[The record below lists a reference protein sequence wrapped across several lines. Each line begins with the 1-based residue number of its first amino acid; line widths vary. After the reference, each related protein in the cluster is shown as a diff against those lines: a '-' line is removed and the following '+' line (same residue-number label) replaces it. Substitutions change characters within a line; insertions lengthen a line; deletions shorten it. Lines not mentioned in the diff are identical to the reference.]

1 MYVLLCYV
9 MVWYFMLCYVMLC
22 MYVCMYV
29 CMYIYICIYVCMSLC
44 VYVHMCICVNVYMYI
59 CICVCNFIC
68 ICGICNQQ
76 NKFWVSPKTGYI
88 YIFIGQH
95 GTFNGADNDKPWDFV
110 DSLVPHH
117 EFFFRSQ
124 ELYSYVA
131 SLPLVD

>member
-1 MYVLLCYV
+1 MC
-9 MVWYFMLCYVMLC
+9 
-22 MYVCMYV
+22 
-29 CMYIYICIYVCMSLC
+29 ICIYVYAFVILF
-44 VYVHMCICVNVYMYI
+44 VFVGYAINKT
-59 CICVCNFIC
+59 NF
-68 ICGICNQQ
+68 GLVQ
-76 NKFWVSPKTGYI
+76 KRDI

-117 EFFFRSQ
+117 DFFFRSQ